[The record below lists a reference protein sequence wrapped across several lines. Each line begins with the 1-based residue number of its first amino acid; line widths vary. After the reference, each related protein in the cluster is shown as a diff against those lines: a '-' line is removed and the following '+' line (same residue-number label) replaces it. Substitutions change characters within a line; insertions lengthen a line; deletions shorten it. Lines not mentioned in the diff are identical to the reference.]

1 MWMNPNN
8 KGYIRATTISSE
20 KFIIIG
26 SQNIE
31 LSGNVIMKNGATLSS
46 GLLNTNSIVPNETNS
61 VSLGT
66 SSKIWSNAYIKDLSI
81 NNNIE
86 ISGNTIIN
94 GILQASN
101 IYTKSHVDNSFSNV
115 YTKTEIDASFLKID
129 ASLANVYTKNQVYNK
144 TEIDISF
151 VSKQLFDASINAL
164 AVSGTGSS
172 IVLTSISG
180 NIIPST
186 NNTYNLGSTTQFWK
200 NAYINDICGGNIYSK
215 TEVDSSL
222 LTVLNT
228 NHYTKQYG
236 NSLWNQ
242 IGQDISVPN
251 LIGFNGISNN
261 GRVVAFIEPAYAS
274 NRGRL
279 YVYEIS
285 FNGTSYSWQT
295 LGLSSEILVG
305 QTTNTLF
312 GADGTCGISLSSD
325 GRVIVVGDIAN
336 DTNGTDTGQVRVF
349 ELSSNV
355 WRQRGQ
361 LINGKPITNYRLGF
375 SVALSGNGN
384 ILAASTRIWPRS
396 QPGEILVYEFSG
408 NINSWIQMGQDISG
422 LFGNGFDDL
431 GFSMSL
437 SLDGTTLAAGYRSA
451 TPSQVNIYR
460 FNSNTRTWSQPIPT
474 NNVIYGSAID
484 QWFGWNIKLS
494 SDGNTIVI
502 GGIGYGAPTG
512 NTSNGI
518 GSVSV
523 FKYNG
528 TSWSQLGQTL
538 YGTTANDLFGQWVQ
552 ISNDG
557 TIISGGGSISC
568 VRVYKLYLNTWI
580 QIGQVLNGT
589 GVAPNLGTSMNAL
602 SGDGTTLFQV
612 INKSGGNLSRVYGMD
627 KLLTFDALFASSL
640 TINNN
645 IVPFVNN
652 TSSLG
657 TSAIRWSNIFTTNL
671 NVTGTFTNTSDDR
684 LKHNEVTIA
693 NGLDVIDKLNPKFY
707 QKTLTMLDASYNG
720 DLSAH
725 SWSYEAGL
733 IAQDLLQ
740 INDLSFVVSGGD
752 YYRESYIYKR
762 QTNDPSNT
770 NYDISYTNYDISNT
784 YYDISNT
791 NYDICYNLITQ
802 TYNVNYNSI
811 FVYGLAAIKELHAKV
826 KAQET
831 TISSLIARIELLE
844 QQKV

>member
-20 KFIIIG
+20 KFIIIA
-26 SQNIE
+26 SKNIE

-61 VSLGT
+61 ASLG
-66 SSKIWSNAYIKDLSI
+66 SPSKIWSNAYINDLSI

-129 ASLANVYTKNQVYNK
+129 ASLANVYTKNQVYSK

-151 VSKQLFDASINAL
+151 VSKQLFDVSINAL

-242 IGQDISVPN
+242 IGQDISVTN
-251 LIGFNGISNN
+251 SIVFNAISNN
-261 GRVVAFIEPAYAS
+261 GRVVAFTEPAYAS

-285 FNGTSYSWQT
+285 FNGTSYSWHT
-295 LGLSSEILVG
+295 LGLSSEIMVG

-312 GADGTCGISLSSD
+312 GGDGGGGISLSSD
-325 GRVIVVGDIAN
+325 GRVIAVSDIAN
-336 DTNGTDTGQVRVF
+336 DTSGTDTGQVRVF

-361 LINGKPITNYRLGF
+361 LINGKSITNYKLGQV
-375 SVALSGNGN
+375 VALSGNGN
-384 ILAASTRIWPRS
+384 IIAVSSRLNN
-396 QPGEILVYEFSG
+396 GEVLVYELSA
-408 NINSWIQMGQDISG
+408 NTNSWIKMGQDISG
-422 LFGNGFDDL
+422 LNGSGL

-437 SLDGTTLAAGYRSA
+437 SLGGTTLAAGYRSA
-451 TPSQVNIYR
+451 TPPLVEIYR
-460 FNSNTRTWSQPIPT
+460 FNSSSNPRVWNSI
-474 NNVIYGSAID
+474 GSINGTTID
-484 QWFGWNIKLS
+484 QYFGWTIKLS
-494 SDGNTIVI
+494 SDGNTIVV
-502 GGIGYGAPTG
+502 GGIGYGAAAG
-512 NTSNGI
+512 NTTNGI

-528 TSWSQLGQTL
+528 IIWSQLGQTL

-612 INKSGGNLSRVYGMD
+612 INKSGGNLSRAYGMD